1 MANANWPRTARD
13 VMEEIAGRIG
23 APLDPRTQL
32 GGDEIE
38 DTALEMTVREVAGY
52 IAAIN
57 AGNWTIT
64 DEGKLYL
71 VPIVAAQSVAEISA
85 HNADNLSVSDPLEAW
100 SGVRML
106 WDGEEWAAQDP
117 EVGDETLIVVKRGDQ
132 LGFAGTE
139 NGRVLEIKYAFGQRL
154 TGHPETMWNDGA
166 QNILSTIQGNA
177 YYPFDAQNAILDP
190 AVEIGDAVTIPG
202 GMSVICSLSGELD
215 GLCAVDASAP
225 PDEAI
230 NTAYPLNW
238 IKAQGGGDTLTTS
251 EIEQAVTDAWNATFE
266 EGGD

>member
-1 MANANWPRTARD
+1 MTNVNWPRTARN

-23 APLDPRTQL
+23 TPLDPRTQL

-38 DTALEMTVREVAGY
+38 DTALEMTMREIAGY

-71 VPIVAAQSVAEISA
+71 VPIVAAQLVAEISA
-85 HNADNLSVSDPLEAW
+85 HNVESLSVSDPLEAW
-100 SGVRML
+100 SGVRVV
-106 WDGEEWAAQDP
+106 WDGEEWDASVPEQGEDP
-117 EVGDETLIVVKRGDQ
+117 RPVKRGDVI
-132 LGFAGTE
+132 GSAGTE
-139 NGRVLEIKYAFGQRL
+139 NGRVLEIKVAFGQRAVAD
-154 TGHPETMWNDGA
+154 PSKMWDGGA
-166 QNILSTIQGNA
+166 RNILQSIQGNA
-177 YYPFDAQNAILDP
+177 YCPFEARNAILDP

-202 GMSVICSLSGELD
+202 GTSVICSLSGELD

-238 IKAQGGGDTLTTS
+238 LKAQGGGESLKTS
-251 EIEQAVTDAWNATFE
+251 DIEQAVTDAWNATF
-266 EGGD
+266 D